1 MDLILWR
8 HADAEEGAI
17 DLERRL
23 TPKGQKQAEQV
34 AAWLATRLDKGY
46 RVIASPAARAQQT
59 AEALKQKIATV
70 KSLAPG
76 ASVSAI
82 LKAAGWPDGDET
94 VVLVGHQPD
103 LGNAAAYLVS
113 GRESDWR
120 LKKGALWWIANGGQ
134 PLVRAVVSPDLL

>member
-17 DLERRL
+17 DLERNL
-23 TPKGQKQAEQV
+23 TAKGRRQAEEV
-34 AAWLATRLDKGY
+34 AAWLLERLDDFE
-46 RVIASPAARAQQT
+46 VVASPAARAQQT
-59 AEALKQKIATV
+59 AEALKKKITTV

-76 ASVSAI
+76 ASVNAI
-82 LKAAGWPDGDET
+82 LKAAGWPDGSGP

-113 GRESDWR
+113 GREADWR
-120 LKKGALWWIANGGQ
+120 LKKGAFWWIESGHP
-134 PLVRAVVSPDLL
+134 PLVRAAMSPDLL